1 MEQKSVNHSTF
12 VIERN
17 YPTTP
22 ERVFAAFADP
32 ELKRY
37 WFTEGFNKEPDE
49 FQMDFRV
56 GGTETFRY
64 HYREGAPFSGI
75 PFVNDGTYHE
85 IALNKRI
92 VNSSTMVIGG
102 NCISASLTTFE
113 FLPADDGTKL
123 IFTFQ
128 GAFFENSDGPQIR
141 EMGWNKLLDRLAES
155 LTQSAVAA

>member
-1 MEQKSVNHSTF
+1 MEGKAVNHSTF
-12 VIERN
+12 VIERS
-17 YPTTP
+17 YLATPT
-22 ERVFAAFADP
+22 RVFAAFADP
-32 ELKRY
+32 QLKRY

-64 HYREGAPFSGI
+64 HYREGTPFSGI
-75 PFVNDGTYHE
+75 EFANDSTYQD
-85 IALNKRI
+85 IVLDKRI
-92 VNSSTMVIGG
+92 VNSSTMAIGG

-113 FLPADDGTKL
+113 FLPADEGTKL
-123 IFTFQ
+123 VFTFQ

-141 EMGWNKLLDRLAES
+141 EMGWNKLLDRLSES